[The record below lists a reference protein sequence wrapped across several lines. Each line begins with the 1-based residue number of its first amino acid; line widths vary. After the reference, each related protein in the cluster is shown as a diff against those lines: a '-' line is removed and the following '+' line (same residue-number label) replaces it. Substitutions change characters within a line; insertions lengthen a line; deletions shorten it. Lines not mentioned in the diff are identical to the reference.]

1 MEYPIL
7 VLPSLA
13 GSEAVLIVSYEGRAS
28 DPDRDA
34 IRFAFRIATAP
45 GARPHRVIVLVDR
58 LFASFATP
66 AELGIPAG
74 VTNEAALTHVCAAAM
89 GLALDQGTGT
99 GPLEAG
105 QPPVLM
111 AFSGAIDEMRRRQPA
126 ADDESLRYMAAKLYW
141 SWKHNQAR
149 AEATYPDFWRLG
161 LVQRS
166 LERVMMI
173 GEGQYWKQVGT
184 SPHSLTFEP
193 LPALLQNFPTGK
205 LPGILEPPAM
215 SLLERL
221 HVPRYAGPR
230 TSLLKSEQYMT
241 PAARDLENATKEAIG
256 AVEALARIVTGKQTR
271 TLGDLIK
278 DLRDDGKINGA
289 IAKTFE
295 GLWGFASNAPGV
307 RHGAGAITEADARL
321 VVDMARAAAEYL
333 LTLDL

>member
-1 MEYPIL
+1 MEYPFL

-13 GSEAVLIVSYEGRAS
+13 GSEAVLIVSFEGHSS

-34 IRFAFRIATAP
+34 IRFVFKIATAP
-45 GARPHRVIVLVDR
+45 GARPHTIIVLVDR

-66 AELGIPAG
+66 AELGIQAA
-74 VTNEAALTHVCAAAM
+74 VTTEVALTHVCAAAM
-89 GLALDQGTGT
+89 GRALDQGSGT

-111 AFSGAIDEMRRRQPA
+111 AFSGEIDEMRSRQPA

-161 LVQRS
+161 LDQNS
-166 LERVMMI
+166 IARVMLI
-173 GEGQYWKQVGT
+173 GEGQYWKQVGAT
-184 SPHSLTFEP
+184 AQSLTFEP

-205 LPGILEPPAM
+205 LPGILEPPAS
-215 SLLERL
+215 SLFERL
-221 HVPRYAGPR
+221 NIPRYEGPR
-230 TSLLKSEQYMT
+230 ASLLKSEQYMT
-241 PAARDLENATKEAIG
+241 SAARDLENATKEAIS
-256 AVEALARIVTGKQTR
+256 AVEALARIVTGRQSR
-271 TLGDLIK
+271 TLGELIK

-289 IAKTFE
+289 IAKTFD

-307 RHGAGAITEADARL
+307 RHGAGAITEAEARL
-321 VVDMARAAAEYL
+321 VVDMSRAAAEYL